1 MNPFLTLAS
10 DAHALPD
17 FDKISP
23 EFAEPAIDELLRQT
37 QQTLNT
43 LLEKSATWNDFA
55 VPYFA
60 AIERLNRPWGVVAH
74 LHHVQDNAGWRAA
87 FNAIL
92 PKISAFFSA
101 LAQNEKLASQW
112 EMLKNSGDSNEI
124 HQKIALDEWRD
135 FQLGGAFLNEA
146 DKKRFKTLDEELAM
160 LSAKFSENV
169 LDATNAFSY
178 MATESEM
185 AGVPE
190 SLKSAIKNETTYA
203 LTLQM
208 PCYLPMMQ
216 FAQNR
221 TLREKLYTAYVE
233 RASEFTPE
241 WDNSALMRNILAK
254 RREEAKLLDFQHFA
268 DLSTATKMA
277 GSFKTA
283 HDFLKDLL
291 KRAKPFAEKD
301 ARQLKDFAEKTLK
314 IKDFAPWDV
323 AFASEKLKEATFDFS
338 DEEVRAFFTLPRVLS
353 GLFETVK
360 RLYNV
365 DFIQTAG
372 RVWHADVFFY
382 QLKKAG
388 KPLGFLYLDLFAR
401 TEKHGGAWMN
411 DLATRERLPNGEIVL
426 PAALIVCNFQ
436 KNATLRHDEVLTLFH
451 ETGHAL
457 NHLLSTVD
465 EVAAS
470 GIRRVEWDA
479 VELPSQF
486 MENYAWDYEV
496 LKNLT
501 AHEKTGE
508 PLPRTLF
515 DKMLKAKN
523 FQSGLAFVR
532 QIEFALF
539 DLLAH
544 ADFLPKKDA
553 DILQLLKD
561 VRAECCVLPSVDFN
575 RFAHS
580 FTHIFSGGYA
590 AGYFSYKWAE
600 VLSADAFAA
609 FEESGDLF
617 DATTAARF
625 LNEILCRGGS
635 RLALQSFTSFRG
647 RAPQIDA
654 LLRHNG
660 MLENQNV

>member
-1 MNPFLTLAS
+1 MNPFLILAR

-17 FDKISP
+17 FAKISP
-23 EFAEPAIDELLRQT
+23 EFAEPAIDELLAET
-37 QQTLNT
+37 QAKLDE
-43 LLEKSATWNDFA
+43 LLEKPATWDDFA

-74 LHHVQDNAGWRAA
+74 LHHVEDNAEWRAV
-87 FNAIL
+87 FNALL
-92 PKISAFFSA
+92 PKISAFFTS
-101 LAQNEKLASQW
+101 LSQNEKLAAQW
-112 EMLKNSGDSNEI
+112 EALKNSGDSNKI
-124 HQKIALDEWRD
+124 HQKIATDEWRD
-135 FQLGGAFLNEA
+135 FQLGGAFLNES
-146 DKKRFKTLDEELAM
+146 DKKRFKVLDEELAT

-178 MATESEM
+178 VATESEM

-190 SLKSAIKNETTYA
+190 TLKSAIKRDDGYA

-216 FAQNR
+216 FAENR
-221 TLREKLYTAYVE
+221 ALRERLYTAYVE

-241 WDNSALMRNILAK
+241 WDNSTLMREILAK
-254 RREEAKLLDFQHFA
+254 RREEAELLDFAHFA

-277 GSFKTA
+277 GDFSTA
-283 HDFLKDLL
+283 HNFLKNLL

-301 ARQLKDFAEKTLK
+301 AAELKDFAEKTLK

-323 AFASEKLKEATFDFS
+323 AFASEKLKESTFNFS
-338 DEEVRAFFTLPRVLS
+338 DEEVRAFFTLPKVLS
-353 GLFETVK
+353 GLFATVK
-360 RLYNV
+360 KLYNV
-365 DFIQTAG
+365 DFIKTDG
-372 RVWHADVFFY
+372 SVWHPDVFFY
-382 QLKKAG
+382 KLEKNG

-411 DLATRERLPNGEIVL
+411 DLATREKLENGEIVL

-465 EVAAS
+465 EVAVS

-486 MENYAWDYEV
+486 MENYAWDFGV
-496 LKNLT
+496 LESLS

-508 PLPRTLF
+508 TLPRTLF
-515 DKMLKAKN
+515 NKMLKAKN

-544 ADFLPKKDA
+544 AERDV
-553 DILQLLKD
+553 DILKLLND
-561 VRAECCVLPSVDFN
+561 VRAECSVLPSVPFN

-600 VLSADAFAA
+600 VLSADAFAK

-617 DATTAARF
+617 DSATATAF

-635 RLALQSFTSFRG
+635 RLALQSFKSFRG
-647 RAPQIDA
+647 RAPKIDA

-660 MLENQNV
+660 MLENENV